1 MSDIMAGESVRQKKV
16 ADKVQQ
22 LVSLVIDRKI
32 KDPDKGFVTITHV
45 KMSPDLRIASVYFTV
60 FGDENETERSLEA
73 LNRAKNFIRNEIAS
87 ELKMRF
93 VPDLR
98 FFIDDTMAYAKKIER
113 LLENIKKEDDE
124 K

>member
-1 MSDIMAGESVRQKKV
+1 MAGESVRQKKV

-60 FGDENETERSLEA
+60 LGDESETERSLAA
-73 LNRAKNFIRNEIAS
+73 LNRAKNYIRNEIAP

-98 FFIDDTMAYAKKIER
+98 FFVDDTMAYAKKIER